1 MGDKFNTVSGWVLA
15 AGIVALG
22 SSIAAGKYF
31 NDEPPETPGYPI
43 AGVSEAGAGAGGE
56 AAGPPI
62 ETLLASADP
71 AKGAEV
77 FKKCTACHTIV
88 KGAANGTGPNLWGAL
103 GKPHGHVEGF
113 AYSDAL
119 KGIPG
124 VWDWNSMNE
133 WLTSPRKYADGTKM
147 TFAGLSKPEDRA
159 NVIAYLNQNS
169 DSPLPLPAAPA
180 PGAETPA
187 AGAAA
192 TATAGEAPKETNG
205 AVKVDP
211 TQNPVDP
218 TQIDASKPKEKQ

>member
-1 MGDKFNTVSGWVLA
+1 MGDKFNTIAGWVLA

-22 SSIAAGKYF
+22 STIAAGKYF
-31 NDEPPETPGYPI
+31 TDEPPETPGYPI
-43 AGVSEAGAGAGGE
+43 AGVEEAGEGGGE
-56 AAGPPI
+56 DAGPPI
-62 ETLLASADP
+62 EALLATADP

-88 KGAANGTGPNLWGAL
+88 KGGANGTGPNLWGSM
-103 GKPHGHVEGF
+103 GKPHGHVAGF

-119 KGIPG
+119 KSIPG
-124 VWDWNSMNE
+124 VWDWNAMND
-133 WLTSPRKYADGTKM
+133 WLAAPRKYANGTKM

-159 NVIAYLNQNS
+159 NIIAYLNQNS

-187 AGAAA
+187 EGTSPSGDAGA
-192 TATAGEAPKETNG
+192 ETNG

-218 TQIDASKPKEKQ
+218 TQVDASVPKEKQ

>member
-22 SSIAAGKYF
+22 TTIAAGKYF

-43 AGVSEAGAGAGGE
+43 AGVVEAGAAAE
-56 AAGPPI
+56 EAGPPI
-62 ETLLASADP
+62 EALLASADP

-88 KGAANGTGPNLWGAL
+88 KGGPNGTGPNLWGAL
-103 GKPHGHVEGF
+103 GKPHGHVPGF

-119 KGIPG
+119 KGVPG
-124 VWDWNSMNE
+124 VWGWTSMNE
-133 WLTSPRKYADGTKM
+133 WLTAPRKYAAGTKM
-147 TFAGLSKPEDRA
+147 TFAGLSNPEDRA

-180 PGAETPA
+180 AGAETPPA
-187 AGAAA
+187 DGA
-192 TATAGEAPKETNG
+192 EAPVETNG
-205 AVKVDP
+205 AVPVDP

-218 TQIDASKPKEKQ
+218 TQVNASVSKEKQ

>member
-1 MGDKFNTVSGWVLA
+1 MGDKFNTISGWVLF

-22 SSIAAGKYF
+22 STIAAGKYF
-31 NDEPPETPGYPI
+31 NDEPPATPGYPI
-43 AGVSEAGAGAGGE
+43 AGVAEAGEGGGGE

-77 FKKCTACHTIV
+77 FKKCTACHTIA
-88 KGAANGTGPNLWGAL
+88 KGGPNGTGPNLWGAI
-103 GKPHGHVEGF
+103 GKPHGHVPGF
-113 AYSDAL
+113 SYSDAL
-119 KGIPG
+119 KGVAG
-124 VWDWNSMNE
+124 VWDWNSLNE
-133 WLTSPRKYADGTKM
+133 WLTSPRKYANGTKM

-169 DSPLPLPAAPA
+169 DSPLALPTGPA

-187 AGAAA
+187 AGAKPADGAA
-192 TATAGEAPKETNG
+192 PAETGG

-211 TQNPVDP
+211 TQNPSDP
-218 TQIDASKPKEKQ
+218 TAVDASKPKEKQ